1 MSKPPIHI
9 QDILSSN
16 ATALSTSSA
25 LVAMAMRA
33 DIDPHGASADMHR
46 LARLVII
53 VHLCDDCDAI
63 LDMFDENMDTIWPG
77 HGGVATAAI
86 AGAALHAALSM
97 HAAKL
102 MIEIESIDS
111 IADEIER

>member
-1 MSKPPIHI
+1 MPKPPIHI

-16 ATALSTSSA
+16 ATVMSTSST

-53 VHLCDDCDAI
+53 VHLCDDCDEI
-63 LDMFDENMDTIWPG
+63 LDMFDDNMNTIWPG

-86 AGAALHAALSM
+86 AGAALHAALAM

-102 MIEIESIDS
+102 IVEINDIDS
-111 IADEIER
+111 IASEIAS

>member
-1 MSKPPIHI
+1 MPKPPIHI

-16 ATALSTSSA
+16 ATVMSTSST

-53 VHLCDDCDAI
+53 VHLCDDCV
-63 LDMFDENMDTIWPG
+63 DMFDDNMNTIWPG

-86 AGAALHAALSM
+86 AGAALHAALAM

-102 MIEIESIDS
+102 IVEINDIDS
-111 IADEIER
+111 IASEIAS